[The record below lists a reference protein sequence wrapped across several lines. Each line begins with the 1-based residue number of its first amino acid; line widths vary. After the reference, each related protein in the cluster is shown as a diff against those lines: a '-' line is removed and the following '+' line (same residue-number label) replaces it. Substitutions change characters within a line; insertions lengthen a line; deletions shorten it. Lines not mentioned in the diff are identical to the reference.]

1 MRRPGSGAERARAAG
16 PRRQVNTTSSD
27 LQRRTPWRVCRLLV
41 AAALVALCAEAVP
54 GWAAAPAA
62 PPRLDIAIVS
72 DVTPVFRHADAAC
85 DSDDIPDAPARAFRT
100 ATGEVKVFAPHWR
113 NRALRGPELTA
124 LRPDCAV
131 VLEGA
136 ADEAPERYDDR
147 LWIASSWTADG
158 RIVHALLHGEY
169 QGHRHPGR
177 CATGRYTDCWY
188 NAISL
193 ALSDD
198 GGASFTRRPGGDAI
212 IAAPARRY
220 DPAARRHIGFFS
232 PSNILHHDGA
242 WFVLVF
248 TEGFA
253 LPGTGVSQPRGTCLL
268 RAQDIAEP
276 ASWKAWDGAGFEVR
290 LSDPYQA
297 GFIAPAHRCTPVSP
311 RSLRWLVTS
320 VVRHAPSGAF
330 IALMQGSL
338 PSGRGEA
345 PRDAIFASASW
356 DLVSWSPATVVMEV
370 GRPGS
375 YRCGDPP
382 PIAYPSLLDPSSP
395 DRNFGT
401 VGDTA
406 ELFMTRFNV
415 PRCRLDMDRD
425 LVRRSVSIRVDR

>member
-1 MRRPGSGAERARAAG
+1 MRFPFRYPGS
-16 PRRQVNTTSSD
+16 
-27 LQRRTPWRVCRLLV
+27 LLL
-41 AAALVALCAEAVP
+41 ATFALALCAEAVL
-54 GWAAAPAA
+54 ASDSQQAA
-62 PPRLDIAIVS
+62 PPRLNIAIVS
-72 DVTPVFRHADAAC
+72 DATTVFRHSDDAC
-85 DSDDIPDAPARAFRT
+85 DGHDIPDAPARAFRT
-100 ATGEVKVFAPHWR
+100 AGGQVKVFAPHWR
-113 NRALRGPELTA
+113 NRALMGPELTD

-136 ADEAPERYDDR
+136 ADHAPERYDDR
-147 LWIASSWTADG
+147 LWIASTWTGDG

-177 CATGRYTDCWY
+177 CATGRYADCWY

-198 GGASFTRRPGGDAI
+198 GGASFTRRPGGEAI
-212 IAAPARRY
+212 VAAPARRY
-220 DPAARRHIGFFS
+220 DPDARRHIGFFS
-232 PSNILHHDGA
+232 PSNIIHHDGA

-253 LPGTGVSQPRGTCLL
+253 LPGAGVSQPRGSCLL

-276 ASWKAWDGAGFEVR
+276 NSWKAWDGAGFVVR
-290 LSDPYQA
+290 LADPYRA
-297 GFIAPAHRCTPVSP
+297 GFAPEAHVCTPVSP

-330 IALMQGSL
+330 IALMQGNL
-338 PSGRGEA
+338 PSAQGER
-345 PRDAIFASASW
+345 PRDAIFATASW
-356 DLVSWSPATVVMEV
+356 DLLSWSPAVVVIEV

-375 YRCGDPP
+375 YRCGDAP
-382 PIAYPSLLDPSSP
+382 PIAYPSLLDPGSP

-425 LVRRSVSIRVDR
+425 LVRRTVSIRVSH